1 MMNRSEIKRLRRD
14 TALLYAGGHVDIEGS
29 SPESPGIYMSTAFVL
44 EDLTALLHAQQNGGY
59 MYTRDYS
66 PNHIC
71 LEELVAYLE
80 EGEACVCTSSGM
92 AAIFCGLLSLVKGGD
107 HVLANAALYGETY
120 DLLENVLCDYGI
132 ETTFVDFNDPAA
144 VEAAVR
150 PNTRLFY
157 TEIVANPLTVVVD
170 IDRIT
175 ETAHKHGARV
185 MVDNTFTPGI
195 ITPLTHGVDMV
206 VHSLT
211 KYINGHFDVTGGA
224 IITSREL
231 ITRAKYFMTLFGS
244 SLGPMEAWLALRG
257 ARTLDL
263 RLAKQFDNAAKLAEA
278 LSKHPKIQAVHHPS
292 LPTHPQHE
300 LASRMFSGGY
310 GAMLSFAMDNTW
322 EKANRFIK
330 ALRVIQFVPTLG
342 GYKTTLSHPT
352 STSHKDLSEEVRLQM
367 GIHDGLIRMSVGM
380 ENPEDLIADIFQALE
395 EPERKE

>member
-1 MMNRSEIKRLRRD
+1 MDLNEIKKLQRD
-14 TALLYAGGHVDIEGS
+14 TGLLYAGAKVDIEGS
-29 SPESPGIYMSTAFVL
+29 YPESPGIYMSTAFVL
-44 EDLTALLHAQQNGGY
+44 KDLDALLYAQQHGGY

-80 EGEACVCTSSGM
+80 KGESCVCTSSGM

-107 HVLANAALYGETY
+107 HVIANDALYGETY

-132 ETTFVDFNDPAA
+132 ETTFVNFNDEEALKAA
-144 VEAAVR
+144 IR
-150 PNTRLFY
+150 PNTKLFY

-170 IDRIT
+170 IDRVV
-175 ETAHKHGARV
+175 ELAHGCGAKV
-185 MVDNTFTPGI
+185 MVDNTFTPCI
-195 ITPLTHGVDMV
+195 ITPLTHGVDLV

-224 IITSREL
+224 IITSKEL
-231 ITRAKYFMTLFGS
+231 IGRAKYFMTLFGS
-244 SLGPMEAWLALRG
+244 SLGPLDAWLALRG

-263 RLAKQFDNAAKLAEA
+263 RVAKQFDNAAKIAAALAT
-278 LSKHPKIQAVHHPS
+278 HPKIQAVHHPS

-300 LASRMFSGGY
+300 IAKRLFMGGY
-310 GAMLSFAMDNTW
+310 GAMMSFAMDNSR
-322 EKANRFIK
+322 EKANQFINDLK
-330 ALRVIQFVPTLG
+330 IIQFVPTLG

-352 STSHKDLSEEVRLQM
+352 STSHKDLSEDVRLKM

-380 ENPEDLIADIFQALE
+380 ENPDDLIADLFQALD
-395 EPERKE
+395 KV